1 MSDHAAPPPPEGTTP
16 PPPAGAA
23 GYDAVEALKYG
34 WARFSQDPGTLL
46 IPTIVVVLIIAVVE
60 FVAQLVF
67 AGIFLGDPDCKVTI
81 SDTAITSDCNGPG
94 FFTRLFVAAIVAA
107 IGTFVVHVLV
117 AGLVKSTLN
126 IADGLPGL
134 SIGEVFAWASKP
146 AVVTTAAF
154 LAGLS
159 FVSTLLFYLPA
170 IVIGFLTAFTLY
182 FVVDQ
187 GLVGVAAI
195 KASFTFVTSKFAN
208 TVVFMLLGAITVIVG
223 LIACLIGVFAALPTV
238 MIAAA
243 YTFRVL
249 QGRPVAPVA

>member
-1 MSDHAAPPPPEGTTP
+1 MSDNTAPPPEGTT

-23 GYDAVEALKYG
+23 GYDAVEAIKYG
-34 WARFSQDPGTLL
+34 WARFSHDPATLL
-46 IPTIVVVLIIAVVE
+46 VPTIVIVLIIAVVE
-60 FVAQLVF
+60 VVAQLVF
-67 AGIFLGDPDCKVTI
+67 AGIFLGDPECKVSIT
-81 SDTAITSDCNGPG
+81 DTAISSECDGPG
-94 FFTRLFVAAIVAA
+94 FFAGLFVAAVVAG
-107 IGTFVVHVLV
+107 IGTFVVHILM

-134 SIGEVFAWASKP
+134 SIAEVFAWASKP

-154 LAGLS
+154 LAVLS

-170 IVIGFLTAFTLY
+170 IIIGFLTAFTLY

-195 KASFTFVTSKFAN
+195 KASFTFVTSQFSS
-208 TVVFMLLGAITVIVG
+208 TVVFMVLGAIAVIAG
-223 LIACLIGVFAALPTV
+223 LIACVIGVFVALPVV

-249 QGRPVAPVA
+249 HGRPVAPVA